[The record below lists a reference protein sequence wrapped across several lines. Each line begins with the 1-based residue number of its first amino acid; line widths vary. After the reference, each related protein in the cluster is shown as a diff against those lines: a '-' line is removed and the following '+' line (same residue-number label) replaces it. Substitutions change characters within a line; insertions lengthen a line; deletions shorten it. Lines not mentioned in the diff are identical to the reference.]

1 MSMENK
7 LYNDNTKTTRSDA
20 HVKNVKESPRGIRL
34 RRCSPSP
41 QGGKY
46 ITVTQGTSRS
56 HVADVCYTILFGS
69 VKTGSLGH
77 ERKTGH
83 Y

>member
-1 MSMENK
+1 MHMLKMLRKALGALDSAVV
-7 LYNDNTKTTRSDA
+7 LPSLR
-20 HVKNVKESPRGIRL
+20 VESTD
-34 RRCSPSP
+34 
-41 QGGKY
+41 
-46 ITVTQGTSRS
+46 ITVTQGTSPSDVAEVS
-56 HVADVCYTILFGS
+56 HRILFGS